1 MKKTDLA
8 MIVLIA
14 SVSAGLAY
22 VVANSFF
29 GGLTQE
35 SAKVKTVDAI
45 NSTIQQPSADVFNK
59 NAINPAVKVNV
70 DGTITTDDG
79 STGNETEA
87 P

>member
-14 SVSAGLAY
+14 GVSAALAY

-35 SAKVKTVDAI
+35 SARVKTVDAI
-45 NSTIQQPSADVFNK
+45 NSSIQQPSVEVFNE

-70 DGTITTDDG
+70 NGSVIEDD
-79 STGNETEA
+79 TEDET

>member
-1 MKKTDLA
+1 MKKTDIA

-14 SVSAGLAY
+14 GVSAALAY

-35 SAKVKTVDAI
+35 GARVKTVDAI
-45 NSTIQQPSADVFNK
+45 NSTIQQPSVEVFNED
-59 NAINPAVKVNV
+59 AINPAVKVNV
-70 DGTITTDDG
+70 NG
-79 STGNETEA
+79 STTEDDTANDENET

>member
-14 SVSAGLAY
+14 SVSAVLAY
-22 VVANSFF
+22 VIANSFF

-35 SAKVKTVDAI
+35 GARVKTVDAI
-45 NSTIQQPSADVFNK
+45 NSSIQQPSVEVFNQD
-59 NAINPAVKVNV
+59 AINPAVKVDVNV
-70 DGTITTDDG
+70 STTDDK
-79 STGNETEA
+79 T